1 MKVNKSGRCHNLGPG
16 RVPWRNVSE
25 PLMVGLDFHVISIFF
40 LHRTLY
46 KIHMWKLFVYEKI
59 FGHGKIKSG
68 RKSSVKKKGKKIG
81 AKKKERV
88 PFCQEKRIPLWK
100 RLVLAELHASVQIS
114 NKEFAVKPKLAIH
127 DVKNEVPFLYAST
140 SCDTKALKVTS
151 NRNFES
157 YMSIRCRAPQHI
169 FHVCR
174 GFFLCFWQ
182 LCSLLCR
189 PPQRSLSDRDKR

>member
-1 MKVNKSGRCHNLGPG
+1 MLFPFFFYIALFTKFTRGSSLFMKKLWSWKNQKWKKVLG
-16 RVPWRNVSE
+16 
-25 PLMVGLDFHVISIFF
+25 
-40 LHRTLY
+40 
-46 KIHMWKLFVYEKI
+46 
-59 FGHGKIKSG
+59 
-68 RKSSVKKKGKKIG
+68 KKKGKKIG

-88 PFCQEKRIPLWK
+88 PFCQEKRRIPLWK
-100 RLVLAELHASVQIS
+100 RLVPAEFHASVQIS
-114 NKEFAVKPKLAIH
+114 NRGFAVKPKLALH

-169 FHVCR
+169 FRFCR

-182 LCSLLCR
+182 LCSLLCC

>member
-1 MKVNKSGRCHNLGPG
+1 MINLNFNTVNRKLMIDLFGPRHVSTADDKLINDDKVNKSGKCHNLGPG

-88 PFCQEKRIPLWK
+88 PFCQEKRIPL
-100 RLVLAELHASVQIS
+100 
-114 NKEFAVKPKLAIH
+114 
-127 DVKNEVPFLYAST
+127 
-140 SCDTKALKVTS
+140 
-151 NRNFES
+151 
-157 YMSIRCRAPQHI
+157 
-169 FHVCR
+169 
-174 GFFLCFWQ
+174 
-182 LCSLLCR
+182 
-189 PPQRSLSDRDKR
+189 

>member
-1 MKVNKSGRCHNLGPG
+1 MFRNRSWWGRFSCY
-16 RVPWRNVSE
+16 
-25 PLMVGLDFHVISIFF
+25 FHIFF
-40 LHRTLY
+40 TSRTLQNS
-46 KIHMWKLFVYEKI
+46 HVEALCLWKN
-59 FGHGKIKSG
+59 FGHGKIKGG

-88 PFCQEKRIPLWK
+88 PFCQEKRRIPLWK
-100 RLVLAELHASVQIS
+100 RLVPAEFHASVQIS
-114 NKEFAVKPKLAIH
+114 NRGFAIKPKLALH

-169 FHVCR
+169 FRFCR

-182 LCSLLCR
+182 LCSLLCC

>member
-1 MKVNKSGRCHNLGPG
+1 MLYPYFFTSHTLQNSHVEALCLWKNLWSWKNQKWKKVLG
-16 RVPWRNVSE
+16 
-25 PLMVGLDFHVISIFF
+25 
-40 LHRTLY
+40 
-46 KIHMWKLFVYEKI
+46 
-59 FGHGKIKSG
+59 
-68 RKSSVKKKGKKIG
+68 KKKGKKIG

-100 RLVLAELHASVQIS
+100 RLVLAELPASVQIS

-127 DVKNEVPFLYAST
+127 NVKNEVHFLYAST

-169 FHVCR
+169 FHFCR
-174 GFFLCFWQ
+174 GFFFCFWQ